1 MLETRKFPSLSENA
15 IRVLE
20 SRYLRK
26 DAGGSVIETPDEM
39 FRRVAANIAQAER
52 RYGAGDD
59 EVRAWEE
66 MFFESMRAL
75 EFVPNSPTLMN
86 AGTEIQQL
94 SACFVLPVEDSMEAI
109 FDSIKH
115 TALIHKSGGGT
126 GFSFSRLRPRNDE
139 VQSTHGVSSGPI
151 SFMGV
156 FDAAT
161 ETIRQGGRRRG
172 ANMAILR
179 VDHPDILEF
188 INAKEAGD
196 RLNNF
201 NLSVAVTDEFMRALS
216 EDDEYE
222 LRNPR
227 TRASSG
233 RLPARDV
240 MRRIVD
246 CAWRNGEPGIVFI
259 DRMNA
264 DNPTPAVGDIESTNP
279 CGEQPLLPYESCN
292 LGSLNLSR
300 FADGGTGHASLDI
313 ARLRA
318 AAALAVRF
326 LDDVIDMNRYPLAEI
341 EAVTHANRKIGL
353 GVMGFADLLVRMGI
367 VYDSPEAELVAEE
380 LMETIQ
386 GAAVEESERLARAR
400 GAFPNFARSAYG
412 LRGDAP
418 RRNATVTTI
427 APTGS
432 ISIIAGASSG
442 IEPLFAI
449 AFKRRVLDGAE
460 LVEVNSLFEE
470 VAHAEGFYSAELVES
485 IAQNG
490 TARDLAGVPEAW
502 RTLFQTAHD
511 VTPHGHIRIQ
521 AAFQR
526 HTENAVSKTVNF
538 ATDASVDDVEAVFR
552 SAYESGC
559 KGVTVYRDGSRAQ
572 QVLSTGTA
580 AVATAAATARAS
592 ARVPRQRPEVVS
604 GRTMRMETGCGN
616 LYVTTNE
623 TKDGPFEL
631 FAQIGKAGG
640 CAASQTEAIGRLVS
654 LALRSGVDAGAV
666 ARQLKGVR
674 CPFPSFNRGH
684 KVLSC
689 ADGIGQALARMVDDH
704 HEPHAVP
711 EPPVRRADV
720 LAGNCPE
727 CGNELEHESGC
738 AICRS
743 CGYSRC

>member
-216 EDDEYE
+216 DDDEYE

-300 FADGGTGHASLDI
+300 FADGGTGHASLDLE
-313 ARLRA
+313 RLRA

-341 EAVTHANRKIGL
+341 EAMTLANRKIGL

-400 GAFPNFARSAYG
+400 GAFP
-412 LRGDAP
+412 
-418 RRNATVTTI
+418 
-427 APTGS
+427 
-432 ISIIAGASSG
+432 SSRWG
-442 IEPLFAI
+442 WCF
-449 AFKRRVLDGAE
+449 
-460 LVEVNSLFEE
+460 
-470 VAHAEGFYSAELVES
+470 
-485 IAQNG
+485 
-490 TARDLAGVPEAW
+490 
-502 RTLFQTAHD
+502 
-511 VTPHGHIRIQ
+511 
-521 AAFQR
+521 
-526 HTENAVSKTVNF
+526 
-538 ATDASVDDVEAVFR
+538 
-552 SAYESGC
+552 
-559 KGVTVYRDGSRAQ
+559 
-572 QVLSTGTA
+572 
-580 AVATAAATARAS
+580 
-592 ARVPRQRPEVVS
+592 
-604 GRTMRMETGCGN
+604 
-616 LYVTTNE
+616 
-623 TKDGPFEL
+623 
-631 FAQIGKAGG
+631 
-640 CAASQTEAIGRLVS
+640 
-654 LALRSGVDAGAV
+654 
-666 ARQLKGVR
+666 
-674 CPFPSFNRGH
+674 
-684 KVLSC
+684 
-689 ADGIGQALARMVDDH
+689 
-704 HEPHAVP
+704 
-711 EPPVRRADV
+711 
-720 LAGNCPE
+720 
-727 CGNELEHESGC
+727 
-738 AICRS
+738 
-743 CGYSRC
+743 